1 MQDGSSRLLKA
12 YSTDFESGCVA
23 VVIDESNFDQPVVA
37 NQSISSDDVHRV
49 IGPDLLQQLAAKSGL
64 SVQELTQKLSQI
76 MPQDMHHMTAV
87 VTITKL

>member
-37 NQSISSDDVHRV
+37 NQSISSLPP
-49 IGPDLLQQLAAKSGL
+49 GGECSAFFLATLLAFLLVLAEST
-64 SVQELTQKLSQI
+64 SW
-76 MPQDMHHMTAV
+76 
-87 VTITKL
+87 